1 MGFKWKARINLY
13 KFVNGIHA
21 PCYSSFWVQ
30 YHSESLKHHKHWF
43 WLDDLNHCVS
53 GTMENYTI
61 ARPTIPI
68 VWPIKESTNL
78 TQKEVITLEEARFS
92 FDHLY
97 RNNF

>member
-1 MGFKWKARINLY
+1 
-13 KFVNGIHA
+13 
-21 PCYSSFWVQ
+21 
-30 YHSESLKHHKHWF
+30 
-43 WLDDLNHCVS
+43 
-53 GTMENYTI
+53 MENYTI